1 MESRRAASYIEETAR
16 LARLALGPTGA
27 PFEVPRHSFAAAAC
41 AREAARVA
49 AWDAPAPGSRL
60 LDGPWVRGYPLPG
73 PLYGA
78 ELQPPAPPAG
88 AGPSPGRLGAGAVP
102 AGPRG
107 PSTQARPPRSPPR
120 TVPVSSNEPA
130 PPRAAFGPRR
140 TARLRASR
148 PPSARSPPPPPAGPA
163 RPPPTRED
171 IADLFHLPVPEA
183 VRALGLGTTTFK
195 RLCREAGIGR
205 WPHRK
210 LDALARWAARA
221 DAPRALDRAAL
232 AAARRALLAAA
243 ARVRADPAASVR
255 GPVLLVRK
263 ILGPHGL

>member
-27 PFEVPRHSFAAAAC
+27 PFEVPRHAFAAAAR
-41 AREAARVA
+41 AREAAGVA
-49 AWDAPAPGSRL
+49 AWDAPAPGGGL
-60 LDGPWVRGYPLPG
+60 HDGPWVRAYPLPG

-78 ELQPPAPPAG
+78 GLQPPAPPAG
-88 AGPSPGRLGAGAVP
+88 AGPSPVRLGAGAVP
-102 AGPRG
+102 AGAEG
-107 PSTQARPPRSPPR
+107 PEYAGPAAPLPAVHFHRTSPP
-120 TVPVSSNEPA
+120 S
-130 PPRAAFGPRR
+130 PRAALGPRR

-148 PPSARSPPPPPAGPA
+148 PPSARSRPASRQQGPA
-163 RPPPTRED
+163 RAPPTREA

-210 LDALARWAARA
+210 LDALARWGARA
-221 DAPRALDRAAL
+221 DAPRGLDRAAL

-243 ARVRADPAASVR
+243 ARVRADPSASVTE
-255 GPVLLVRK
+255 PVLLVRK